1 MEKEWPM
8 YSRFIEK
15 GLHLQ
20 YFKVINKGFEGEQ
33 NEF

>member
-1 MEKEWPM
+1 MDKWPE

-20 YFKVINKGFEGEQ
+20 YFRIIDKGFEGE
-33 NEF
+33 EDE